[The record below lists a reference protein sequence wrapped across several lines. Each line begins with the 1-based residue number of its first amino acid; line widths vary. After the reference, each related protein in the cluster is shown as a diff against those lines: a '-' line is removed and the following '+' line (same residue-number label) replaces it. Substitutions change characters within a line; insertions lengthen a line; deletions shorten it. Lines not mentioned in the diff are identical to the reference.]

1 MIKKIYNSIL
11 NKITTKPDK
20 EARNFFDYSS
30 KEKKKIIKAATRD
43 ANAMQKEL
51 IEKYRILSA

>member
-11 NKITTKPDK
+11 NKITTKPEK
-20 EARNFFDYSS
+20 ETKNFFDYSS